1 MKLTFLGA
9 AGGVVTGSA
18 YLLETRRAR
27 VLVDFGQFQGG
38 RRVEALNRM
47 PGKVAAR
54 RLDAVVLT
62 HAHLDHC
69 GRLPLLARNGFR
81 GTIHATPATL
91 ELAGVILRDSA
102 KVHRYELERENRKR
116 ERAGRRPLEPE
127 FTREDVDAVLERCRP
142 VAYHR
147 PVPVAEGV
155 SARFVEAGHMLG
167 STCVELTVEEGEGA
181 ARKLVFSGD
190 LGPDNLPVLEDREC
204 LPGADVVVMES
215 TYGDRNH
222 RPLADTLVEFRGI
235 LREVVAAKGRI
246 LVPAFAVGRTQQIVY
261 HLLEFFLR
269 DEVPGF
275 PIFIDSPM
283 AVEANRVYQNHPE
296 LYDEEAR
303 QLGRSLA
310 GHSRLL
316 HHIRET
322 AGADESRAL
331 NDLPGPCMILA
342 GSGMCT
348 GGRILHHLKHG
359 LWKPSTHV
367 LIVGY
372 QARGSLGRLLVDGHR
387 KVKIFGEEIAVK
399 AQVHTLNGFSA
410 HADREDLLQWAGCLA
425 ASRPRFVL
433 THGEDGPRQAL
444 AEGIEAQYGLVP
456 ELPGHGD
463 VIEIG
468 Q

>member
-204 LPGADVVVMES
+204 LPGADVVVMELS
-215 TYGDRNH
+215 SFQLDFLGASLQTEPSGASA
-222 RPLADTLVEFRGI
+222 PPGGMLGAALA
-235 LREVVAAKGRI
+235 
-246 LVPAFAVGRTQQIVY
+246 
-261 HLLEFFLR
+261 
-269 DEVPGF
+269 
-275 PIFIDSPM
+275 S
-283 AVEANRVYQNHPE
+283 
-296 LYDEEAR
+296 
-303 QLGRSLA
+303 S
-310 GHSRLL
+310 
-316 HHIRET
+316 
-322 AGADESRAL
+322 
-331 NDLPGPCMILA
+331 
-342 GSGMCT
+342 
-348 GGRILHHLKHG
+348 
-359 LWKPSTHV
+359 
-367 LIVGY
+367 
-372 QARGSLGRLLVDGHR
+372 
-387 KVKIFGEEIAVK
+387 
-399 AQVHTLNGFSA
+399 
-410 HADREDLLQWAGCLA
+410 A
-425 ASRPRFVL
+425 ASFFTNQRSRSVAPEIPL
-433 THGEDGPRQAL
+433 TVPV
-444 AEGIEAQYGLVP
+444 AEYCQNVWR
-456 ELPGHGD
+456 
-463 VIEIG
+463 
-468 Q
+468 